1 MLRVRLLGELQA
13 EVDGTAVSMPASRR
27 AWALL
32 AWLALHPGEHG
43 RGAVAARFWPDVLDS
58 SARASLRSALW
69 ELRRALGDEDALVA
83 GRDRIAL
90 RCETD
95 LAAFDAHVAAGQLEA
110 AVALHRG
117 PLLADLDDDWVLE
130 ARDEHAERLGSALAR
145 LAAAAESPAG
155 AVGWARRRLAL
166 DPLDEDAARD
176 LMRRLAA
183 AGDRPGALATYD
195 RLSDRL
201 RAALGLAASG
211 ETRRLAAA
219 IREEGAADAEPTVAA
234 EAPPAA
240 VAGTPASAAGGLALE
255 GPALVGRDDD
265 LAELVEL
272 WDAVRAGSG
281 GVAVIAGEPGIGKTR
296 LALELLTRARGAGAR
311 TARCAAADLGGAPP
325 FAPWVELLAGLAR
338 QLEPPPAEAQWPEEL
353 ARLAPSLP
361 LRLGRPRVAPP
372 EVPPD
377 LARARLFEAAVELA
391 EHATADRPL
400 VLLFDDVHLAD
411 APTLELAAYLARRI
425 EDLPMLLVLTRRTIP
440 RRDAVDALAH
450 AARGRGVAVREIALE
465 PLSRRELEALVGE
478 VAALATAQRERVVA
492 AADGNPLLALESAR
506 AAARGDEGPPASLRG
521 AVRAAIAGLD
531 EPARRTA
538 ELAAVAGRALDRV
551 ELAALAPPEA
561 VVAAMDCGLFRSADG
576 RFGFRHDLLREA
588 ALADLDDARRA
599 LLHEALASAPGVRAA
614 EAARHLRL
622 AGRHDLAVER
632 LVEAA
637 ADATRATA
645 LVEAVAYLEEAIGLR
660 PDDARIRVQ
669 LAGTLAQLGRSE
681 PAMTQVDAALR
692 LLGPDDAE
700 TRVQTHLS
708 ASLWFRSALCDPTR
722 ALRSAQ
728 AGLDAYDAGR
738 LDDREL
744 RGEMLLIRA
753 WSEVVVAGA
762 GAADATLAELDALGL
777 DESAP
782 SLRRHYLGTI
792 VGFNALAEGRLEEA
806 EEVLAASGEAGERA
820 QRADLAYG
828 GWSNA
833 ACVASAAGRHE
844 RAYELARRG
853 QESARGI
860 PTVEFQMSGMVA
872 YTLARLGRHDEARA
886 ASDRQAE
893 LAERLASPQL
903 ALLAAH
909 DGGLLALMAGDY
921 ERAAELLGRALDGDP
936 PVQRAE
942 ARLRR
947 AEALAR
953 LGRADEA
960 DAEIRAA
967 ALEPMRAA
975 HRPGVLVARMAFA
988 QALSARARGDEGLA
1002 ERRLREAERQWR
1014 RLAGEDDTSREHLAS
1029 LVDLGRP
1036 PVTGVV
1042 DPAGEL
1048 ARVAEE
1054 LHAHV

>member
-13 EVDGTAVSMPASRR
+13 EADGEPVAMPPGRR

-32 AWLALHPGEHG
+32 AWLALHPGEHA
-43 RGAVAARFWPDVLDS
+43 RGSVAARFWPDVLDS

-69 ELRRALGDEDALVA
+69 ELRRALGGDEALVA

-90 RCETD
+90 RSETD
-95 LAAFDAHVAAGQLEA
+95 LAAFDAFVAAGRLEE

-130 ARDEHAERLGSALAR
+130 ARDEHAERLGAALAR
-145 LAAAAESPAG
+145 LAAAADRPAD

-176 LMRRLAA
+176 LMRRLAD
-183 AGDRPGALATYD
+183 AGDRPGALAAYD

-201 RAALGLAASG
+201 RSALGLAPSA
-211 ETRRLAAA
+211 ETRALAAEVRA
-219 IREEGAADAEPTVAA
+219 EGAAGPAAA
-234 EAPPAA
+234 ERPPAA
-240 VAGTPASAAGGLALE
+240 E
-255 GPALVGRDDD
+255 GPLLIGRDHD
-265 LAELVEL
+265 LAALIEL
-272 WDAVRAGSG
+272 WGAVRGGSG
-281 GVAVIAGEPGIGKTR
+281 GVAIIGGEAGIGKTR
-296 LALELLTRARGAGAR
+296 LALELVGRARADRAR
-311 TARCAAADLGGAPP
+311 SARCTAADLGGGPP
-325 FAPWVELLAGLAR
+325 FGPWVELLAGLAR
-338 QLEPPPAEAQWPEEL
+338 ELDPPPAEAGWPEEL

-361 LRLGRPRVAPP
+361 LRLGRARVAPP
-372 EVPPD
+372 EVPPE

-411 APTLELAAYLARRI
+411 APTLELIAYLARRI
-425 EDLPMLLVLTRRTIP
+425 ERLPLLLVLTRRMTP

-465 PLSRRELEALVGE
+465 PLGRRELEALVGE
-478 VAALATAQRERVVA
+478 VAALAAPQRERVVA

-506 AAARGDEGPPASLRG
+506 AAGRGEHTPPASLRG
-521 AVRAAIAGLD
+521 LVRASIATLD
-531 EPARRTA
+531 EPARRAA
-538 ELAAVAGRALDRV
+538 ELAAVAGRPLDRV

-561 VVAAMDCGLFRSADG
+561 VLAALDCGLFRSAEG

-588 ALADLDDARRA
+588 ALADLDDTRRA
-599 LLHEALASAPGVRAA
+599 LLHEALAAAPGVRAA

-622 AGRHDLAVER
+622 AGRDDLAVER
-632 LVEAA
+632 LIQAA
-637 ADATRATA
+637 ADAAQATA
-645 LVEAVAYLEEAIGLR
+645 LVEAVAYLEEAIELR
-660 PDDARIRVQ
+660 PDDPRIHVE
-669 LAGTLAQLGRSE
+669 LAGTLAQLGRRD
-681 PAMTQVDAALR
+681 PAMAEIDAALR
-692 LLGPDDAE
+692 LLRPEDVE

-738 LDDREL
+738 LDDSEL

-753 WSEVVVAGA
+753 WSEVVIDGA
-762 GAADATLAELDALGL
+762 GAADATLAELDALDL
-777 DESAP
+777 DDQAP
-782 SLRRHYLGTI
+782 SLRRHYLDTVI
-792 VGFNALAEGRLEEA
+792 GFNALAEGHMEEA
-806 EEVLAASGEAGERA
+806 EAMLAASGEAGERA

-844 RAYELARRG
+844 RALELARRG
-853 QESARGI
+853 AASARGI
-860 PTVEFQMSGMVA
+860 PTVEFQMAGMLA

-886 ASDRQAE
+886 AADRQAE
-893 LAERLASPQL
+893 AAERLASPSL
-903 ALLAAH
+903 ALVAAH
-909 DGGLLALMAGDY
+909 DGGLFALMAGDY
-921 ERAAELLGRALDGDP
+921 ERAAELLGRALEGDP

-953 LGRADEA
+953 LGRPDEA
-960 DAEIRAA
+960 DAEIRTA
-967 ALEPMRAA
+967 ALEPIRAA

-988 QALSARARGDEGLA
+988 QALSARARGDDALA
-1002 ERRLREAERQWR
+1002 ERRLAEAEAQWR
-1014 RLAGEDDTSREHLAS
+1014 RLAGEDDASREHLAS

-1042 DPAGEL
+1042 DPAAEL
-1048 ARVAEE
+1048 ERVAEE
-1054 LHAHV
+1054 AHARVR